1 MRHKT
6 PYFINLKRTGYKI
19 LVKLESSLFMYN
31 SSFSRIK
38 LLYFSG
44 QDNRPYCLTCKN
56 FIYFTIHISQL
67 PDKFNA
73 HFIVHILQLS
83 DKFNVQ
89 GDGLLSRSEIILS
102 GAQRISS
109 GKRAFEF
116 PNIFELSNAT
126 WIMLGNIFP
135 SEQYSPQLR
144 PTCKVKLHTYY

>member
-1 MRHKT
+1 MRHKI
-6 PYFINLKRTGYKI
+6 PYFINLRRAGYKI
-19 LVKLESSLFMYN
+19 LVKLGFSLFMYN

-83 DKFNVQ
+83 DKFNAH
-89 GDGLLSRSEIILS
+89 GDSLLSRSDEIILS
-102 GAQRISS
+102 RTQRISQ
-109 GKRAFEF
+109 A
-116 PNIFELSNAT
+116 
-126 WIMLGNIFP
+126 
-135 SEQYSPQLR
+135 SPPLNSR
-144 PTCKVKLHTYY
+144 TSLNSRMSRG